1 LVRLTHGSP
10 GAYAV
15 SLKLRLR
22 RAYIVAG
29 LASGDHTIWIVLL
42 WAIMI
47 SLSALGLL
55 AACEDRQ
62 NMRYRG
68 TRAFRP
74 GSLFISLT
82 REELCDARQ
91 ADRNSPRTEFIPA
104 SARTQFLEKMSRKGD
119 EVGRRVASGDRTTA
133 IVHFS
138 LGTIGPTN
146 KPPHRYAV
154 TDPHYGL
161 AVPIPQC
168 WPATFAGPEI
178 GYLHPGLPLRLWG
191 VVGEPSP

>member
-29 LASGDHTIWIVLL
+29 LASGDHTISIVLL

-74 GSLFISLT
+74 GSLFISST

-91 ADRNSPRTEFIPA
+91 ADRNSPRTEFLGFRPDPI
-104 SARTQFLEKMSRKGD
+104 SGKNVQKRQR
-119 EVGRRVASGDRTTA
+119 GRRVASGDRTTA

-146 KPPHRYAV
+146 EQATASVRRHRPALRSCRSSSAV
-154 TDPHYGL
+154 L
-161 AVPIPQC
+161 ARHIR
-168 WPATFAGPEI
+168 G
-178 GYLHPGLPLRLWG
+178 R
-191 VVGEPSP
+191 